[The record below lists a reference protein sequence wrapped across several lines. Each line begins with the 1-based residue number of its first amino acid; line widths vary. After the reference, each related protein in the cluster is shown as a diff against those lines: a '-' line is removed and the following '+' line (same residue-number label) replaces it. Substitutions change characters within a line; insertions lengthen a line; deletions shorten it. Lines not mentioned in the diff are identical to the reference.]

1 MINFSVNLRRNLQ
14 HPEEAKKAY
23 ANAQYTEVMD
33 LDAFA
38 EHIATHGTT
47 YSRADIYAVLILAV
61 DCMREQLLAGRR
73 IQMGDLGTFAVGL
86 KSNPAETIAD
96 FTSKNITKVKV
107 VWRAGSS
114 FEDLLPDAT
123 FNQVPSR
130 AASALVT
137 KAVKAGETTVDLSS
151 IASASGS
158 GSGSDSN
165 AGTSNSGT
173 SSDKVEELEPIM

>member
-38 EHIATHGTT
+38 EHISTHGTT

-86 KSNPAETIAD
+86 KSNPADTIAD

-107 VWRAGSS
+107 IWRPGTS
-114 FEDLLPDAT
+114 FEDLYPDAT

-151 IASASGS
+151 ISSASGS
-158 GSGSDSN
+158 DSNSN

>member
-1 MINFSVNLRRNLQ
+1 
-14 HPEEAKKAY
+14 
-23 ANAQYTEVMD
+23 
-33 LDAFA
+33 
-38 EHIATHGTT
+38 
-47 YSRADIYAVLILAV
+47 
-61 DCMREQLLAGRR
+61 
-73 IQMGDLGTFAVGL
+73 LGTFAVGL

-107 VWRAGSS
+107 TWRAGSS

>member
-1 MINFSVNLRRNLQ
+1 MINFSVNLRRNPMYPDQ
-14 HPEEAKKAY
+14 AKKAY

-38 EHIATHGTT
+38 EHISTHGTT

-158 GSGSDSN
+158 GSNSN